1 MSDDPDYE
9 PGQVCA
15 IPCEGSCAPG
25 DSCEEQAE
33 SKPICTQSSA
43 GMTFCSLLQ
52 RAESINW
59 GDMLIVANL
68 LCTKSCNKT
77 KNKMCGIST
86 MNQSLLLINTIV

>member
-43 GMTFCSLLQ
+43 GMTFCSLLIKEL
-52 RAESINW
+52 RV
-59 GDMLIVANL
+59 LIEVT
-68 LCTKSCNKT
+68 C
-77 KNKMCGIST
+77 
-86 MNQSLLLINTIV
+86 